1 MKLSKTKVKNYR
13 IDDKKILSKAYCYKI
28 IDGNTIL
35 GEVIVDTDL
44 NIWLPY
50 ESECLFVDRY
60 RIDRKEEIK
69 HWKDGNVVG
78 KYAITQRDGSG
89 ILPKQIC
96 FSFKDKNYVLNSV
109 KSDAPFS
116 VLKSSSWGN
125 FKFELSCADGNATY
139 VFQVEQSLFSAIA
152 VQNPY
157 TNREFE
163 GTAESNGLAPLEM
176 LVGLMMVEKAL
187 YRGEARNLT
196 SIPG

>member
-1 MKLSKTKVKNYR
+1 MKLSKIKVKKYH

-28 IDGNTIL
+28 IDGSTIL
-35 GEVIVDTDL
+35 GEVVVADDL
-44 NIWLPY
+44 DIWLLY
-50 ESECLFVDRY
+50 EGECFFVDRY

-69 HWKDGNVVG
+69 HWKDGSVVG

-96 FSFKDKNYVLNSV
+96 FSFREKNYTLNSV
-109 KSDAPFS
+109 KSDAAFS

-125 FKFELSCADGNATY
+125 FKFELSCIDGNATY
-139 VFQVEQSLFSAIA
+139 VFQVAQSLFSAIA

-163 GTAESNGLAPLEM
+163 GTVESNGLTALEI

-187 YRGEARNLT
+187 YRGEATN
-196 SIPG
+196 SSFSV